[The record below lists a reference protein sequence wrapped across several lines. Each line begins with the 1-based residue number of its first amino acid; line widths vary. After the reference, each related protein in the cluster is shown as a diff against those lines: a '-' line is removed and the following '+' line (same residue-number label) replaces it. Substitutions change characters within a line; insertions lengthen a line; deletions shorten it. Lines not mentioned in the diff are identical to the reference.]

1 VVISIVF
8 STHHSPFTSRHK
20 EIVMPPTRYT
30 ELNLAALRQKHGPRA
45 DTAVAYLSH
54 ADPCSDEMVAL
65 FSQMPPQRGTKM
77 FNQALEYG
85 IDAVPQ
91 PPKPLRDFFDHVEAM
106 PLWLD
111 KRLLELGT
119 RTLLRCGVFT
129 GIVLGCSCLP
139 LSYRSGAGTK
149 ALMFT
154 GELSKR
160 SIRRLSETNRFF
172 LETCLPDGMQRG
184 KPGWKMTVRIRV
196 MHASMRRLL
205 RQSKNKPWNEE
216 AWGLP
221 INQMD
226 LAATQLLFSASLLQH
241 LRRLGFHF
249 SAQESYAVMHLW
261 RYSGHLLGVVPE
273 LLCSTED
280 EGCTLLKLLLDVTG
294 RPDMDSLVLT
304 EALMKTAMPIHMAA
318 ILPWLL
324 STADDPGELRS
335 RKGLLHFCRL
345 ALRRLGLRVPPEVVR
360 EQMTRLCYGLSHGI
374 VGDQVASDLNYPG
387 TSWRST
393 APLLLRSFIAPL
405 ETCRRL
411 IPGGTSLA
419 YWFGHRQIQRLMK
432 TKLFARRPHDMQTP
446 DSQGTP
452 KT

>member
-1 VVISIVF
+1 
-8 STHHSPFTSRHK
+8 
-20 EIVMPPTRYT
+20 MPPTRYT
-30 ELNLAALRQKHGPRA
+30 ELDLAALRQKHGPRA

-54 ADPCSDEMVAL
+54 ADPCCDELVAL
-65 FSQMPPQRGTKM
+65 FSQMPPQHGTKM
-77 FNQALEYG
+77 FDLALEHG
-85 IDAVPQ
+85 IDAVAQ
-91 PPKPLRDFFDHVEAM
+91 PPKPLRDFFDHVEAT
-106 PLWLD
+106 PIWLD
-111 KRLLELGT
+111 QRLLELGG
-119 RTLLRCGVFT
+119 RTLLRCGVFS

-160 SIRRLSETNRFF
+160 SIRRLSETNRYF
-172 LETCLPDGMQRG
+172 LETCLPDGMQRH
-184 KPGWKMTVRIRV
+184 KPGWKLTVRIRA
-196 MHASMRRLL
+196 MHGSMRRLL
-205 RQSKNKPWNEE
+205 RQSKNKPWKKE

-226 LAATQLLFSASLLQH
+226 LAATRLLFSASLLQH

-249 SAQESYAVMHLW
+249 SPRESDAVMHLW

-273 LLCSTED
+273 LQCSTED
-280 EGCTLLKLLLDVTG
+280 EGCTLLNLLLDVTG
-294 RPDMDSLVLT
+294 RPDTDSHVLT

-318 ILPWLL
+318 IVPWLL
-324 STADDPGELRS
+324 PTAGDPGELKS
-335 RKGLLHFCRL
+335 RKGFFHFCRL
-345 ALRRLGLRVPPEVVR
+345 ASRQLGLRVPPEVVR
-360 EQMTRLCYGLSHGI
+360 EQLTRFCYGLSHGI
-374 VGDQVASDLNYPG
+374 LGDQAAADLNYPG
-387 TSWRST
+387 TSWRSA

-405 ETCRRL
+405 EMCRRL

-432 TKLFARRPHDMQTP
+432 TKLFARRLLHMSPP
-446 DSQGTP
+446 DSQATS